1 MFDIAHYIL
10 LGLLKLLMVYHL
22 LILLKII
29 PYDKVWGGRLKS
41 EVDMLKFEAVSLI
54 TTIAFIFIIAFSS
67 GLIPSPIPR
76 STLDIILLVMGILFL
91 VNTVGNLKSINKF
104 EKLVFTPLTLIMSG
118 LIFFILWQ

>member
-10 LGLLKLLMVYHL
+10 LGLLKILMVYHL